1 MPIKIQNDLP
11 VREILE
17 KENIFV
23 VEENR
28 ALHQDIRP
36 LQICILNLMP
46 LKEDTEL
53 QLLRALSNTP
63 LQIDVSFMRVSSHQA
78 LNTSPNH
85 LNRFY
90 NTWDELR
97 DNTYDGMI
105 ITGAPVEQLQFEEVD
120 YWKELCNIFEWT
132 KTNVTSTFHICWG
145 AQAGLYYHYGLKKI
159 MLQEKL
165 FGIYRHKVLQRKV
178 PLVRGF
184 DDIFLMPHSRYTA
197 VPAKAIHE
205 CRDLVVL
212 AESDEAGVM
221 LCMSRDGRQIFSMGH
236 AEYDRQTLD
245 KEYRRD
251 VAKDLAIDVP
261 KNYYPDNDPNNKP
274 LLEWRSH
281 CDMLY
286 SNWLNYYVYQNT
298 PYMWGQILDEG
309 NRRKASH
316 VLTERTS
323 DIDMTGK

>member
-46 LKEDTEL
+46 LKVDTEL

-159 MLQEKL
+159 MLPEKL

-197 VPAKAIHE
+197 VPARAIHE
-205 CRDLVVL
+205 CKDLVVL

-316 VLTERTS
+316 MLTERTL
-323 DIDMTGK
+323 DTEE

>member
-23 VEENR
+23 VDENR

-90 NTWDELR
+90 NTWEELK

-105 ITGAPVEQLQFEEVD
+105 ITGAPVEQLSFEEVD
-120 YWKELCNIFEWT
+120 YWDELCRIFEWT
-132 KTNVTSTFHICWG
+132 KENVTSTFHICWG

-159 MLQEKL
+159 MLSEKL

-197 VPAKAIHE
+197 VPARAIHE
-205 CRDLVVL
+205 CKDLVVL

-221 LCMSRDGRQIFSMGH
+221 LCMSRDGKQIFSMGH
-236 AEYDRQTLD
+236 AEYDRLTLD

-251 VAKDLAIDVP
+251 VAKNLDIDVP
-261 KNYYPDNDPNNKP
+261 KNYYPENDPDNKP

-286 SNWLNYYVYQNT
+286 SNWLNDYVYQNT

-316 VLTERTS
+316 MLTERTL
-323 DIDMTGK
+323 DTEE

>member
-1 MPIKIQNDLP
+1 MLP
-11 VREILE
+11 
-17 KENIFV
+17 
-23 VEENR
+23 
-28 ALHQDIRP
+28 
-36 LQICILNLMP
+36 
-46 LKEDTEL
+46 
-53 QLLRALSNTP
+53 
-63 LQIDVSFMRVSSHQA
+63 
-78 LNTSPNH
+78 
-85 LNRFY
+85 
-90 NTWDELR
+90 
-97 DNTYDGMI
+97 
-105 ITGAPVEQLQFEEVD
+105 
-120 YWKELCNIFEWT
+120 
-132 KTNVTSTFHICWG
+132 
-145 AQAGLYYHYGLKKI
+145 
-159 MLQEKL
+159 EKL

-251 VAKDLAIDVP
+251 VAKNLDIDVP
-261 KNYYPDNDPNNKP
+261 KNYYPENDPDNKP

-286 SNWLNYYVYQNT
+286 SNCLNYYVYQNT

-316 VLTERTS
+316 MLTERTL
-323 DIDMTGK
+323 DTEE

>member
-159 MLQEKL
+159 MLPEKL

-316 VLTERTS
+316 MLTERTS